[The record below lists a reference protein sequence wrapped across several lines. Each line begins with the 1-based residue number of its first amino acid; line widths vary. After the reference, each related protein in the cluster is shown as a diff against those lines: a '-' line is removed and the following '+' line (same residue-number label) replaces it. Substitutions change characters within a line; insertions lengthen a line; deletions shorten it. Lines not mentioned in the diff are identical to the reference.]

1 MADKPII
8 HNPDGS
14 FSTER
19 TITVEQDGKFFN
31 IPTIVNGVQKTPD
44 EAVASWRL
52 GNNAAVDSAVSL
64 DEAVEKAKQR
74 SINIG
79 TKRGAE
85 AKATFAMPGDHP
97 ADAFIHDVL
106 LKKFP
111 GIEDKATAFM
121 ESQRQAGDENFS
133 ANPLT
138 TMMVALRDQVKPD
151 MPFEEFVTKFRD
163 RALKA
168 MKKHN
173 LKPYSVDVGPPKVL
187 EPTGAAPALAAANIL
202 KTIVSPLWDGAVGTM
217 RVAASPLADLPENQD
232 PAQREAIRRGLMPP
246 LGEVE
251 RKKGQVEVLQGLLG
265 AAAGGQ
271 VGADIGLAK
280 AGASHVGGAA
290 GFIKNVIEGG
300 AWGGAFGAAHG
311 AGQEEAAKEIL
322 AEAEGGAKAGATLV
336 AGLSIL
342 GRGVGAGLKRY
353 KTYKLEKLLADI
365 DSERGAVNA
374 HMGEMNVP
382 DALAE
387 LLPDGGLARTVAE
400 TSRNVRDAVVNA
412 RPYSPRA
419 ELPAN
424 TQRFSNITMPDAVRA
439 NLSPEKV
446 MFLQR
451 ADELMKEKSIH
462 MNYETGEL
470 TAVPQKG
477 KGIGAPGI
485 PESTTA
491 RVSAEAPVNVL
502 PPGTAT
508 IHLPA
513 GMEADAS
520 KEVSYRLVYGDRV
533 FSEKSAEYDLLPPE
547 AKQKIDFWTY
557 LDKTEGS
564 QASQFMRNLERSAKT
579 RLSNR
584 ASKRAGTAFDIT
596 AASLEG
602 AYDLTDAAVIGAAK
616 LYRLSHLAPDIAAK
630 VWNNEMLQVL
640 GDTASARSALW
651 RVYQNSQK
659 QMEKMTMNMAP
670 EMHDV
675 RNLMEK
681 YEQGKAGLDWYTNA
695 YTELERMYGREDA
708 RLMAHLLA
716 INSVATNTETNVTFA
731 LRDFARLKNGQSPI
745 GGRFPTMQKKMIADM
760 LQGKPYGGQKVQNFI
775 NLLLGG
781 TGHAVNDIQVA
792 RSIGWIRDKFSKN
805 QYRFVDEVI
814 RGLAKDKG
822 VSAEQYQAAL
832 WTTPR
837 IAQAQE
843 NEMVKDALKLWK
855 TRRPQGNDELR
866 VMANNY
872 MKDAG
877 QGALKVT
884 ADHPALDPVFGERVG
899 LAYDRLKSDPSD
911 PAVIAAYDAFKKE
924 TKAQYDQLV
933 AAGYQYIPFHGEDP
947 YGTTSANIHKA
958 IKESKTLRVYADAL
972 DHPLLT
978 PEENWIFRAVHD
990 TYGHARE
997 GYQFGPKGENAA
1009 FLAHAQMYSEQALPA
1024 MALETRG
1031 QNSWVNY
1038 YGDHQKLPLKE
1049 RPFAEQKVGL
1059 LPEWAYADAIAM
1071 KRRPRRFVTKYS
1083 KPSPVAS
1090 FRPYPQLIQLR
1101 QRGVK

>member
-1 MADKPII
+1 MAETKP
-8 HNPDGS
+8 
-14 FSTER
+14 E
-19 TITVEQDGKFFN
+19 
-31 IPTIVNGVQKTPD
+31 
-44 EAVASWRL
+44 
-52 GNNAAVDSAVSL
+52 
-64 DEAVEKAKQR
+64 
-74 SINIG
+74 
-79 TKRGAE
+79 
-85 AKATFAMPGDHP
+85 FAMPGDHP

-121 ESQRQAGDENFS
+121 ELQRQQGDQNFS

-138 TMMVALRDQVKPD
+138 TMLVAIRDQAKPD
-151 MPFEEFVTKFRD
+151 MPFEEFVTKFRE

-168 MKKHN
+168 MEKHKV
-173 LKPYSVDVGPPKVL
+173 KPYSVDIGPTKVV
-187 EPTGAAPALAAANIL
+187 EPRGAQAALTTANIL
-202 KTIVSPLWDGAVGTM
+202 KTIVSPAWDGAVGAM

-265 AAAGGQ
+265 AGAGAQ
-271 VGADIGLAK
+271 VSADIGLAK
-280 AGASHVGGAA
+280 AGASHVGGAV
-290 GFIKNVIEGG
+290 GYIKNVIEGG
-300 AWGGAFGAAHG
+300 AWGGAFGAAEG
-311 AGQEEAAKEIL
+311 AGQEESAKEIL
-322 AEAEGGAKAGATLV
+322 AHAEGGAKMGAVLV
-336 AGLSIL
+336 AGLGL
-342 GRGVGAGLKRY
+342 AGRTIGAGLKRY
-353 KTYKLEKLLADI
+353 KGWKLDRLLADI
-365 DSERGAVNA
+365 DRERGAVGA

-387 LLPDGGLARTVAE
+387 LLPDGGLAKNVAE
-400 TSRNVRDAVVNA
+400 TSRNIRDAVVNA

-424 TQRFSNITMPDAVRA
+424 TERFTNVTMPDAVRA

-446 MFLQR
+446 MFLKR
-451 ADELMKEKSIH
+451 ADALMREKNIDF
-462 MNYETGEL
+462 NFETGEM
-470 TAVPQKG
+470 TPRAQKG
-477 KGIGAPGI
+477 AGIAPPQITEGAP
-485 PESTTA
+485 A
-491 RVSAEAPVNVL
+491 AEAPVNVL

-513 GMEADAS
+513 NMEADAS
-520 KEVSYRLVYGDRV
+520 KEISYRLAYGDRI
-533 FSEKSAEYDLLPPE
+533 FSEKSAEYDLLPPA

-557 LDKTEGS
+557 LDKTEGT
-564 QASQFMRNLERSAKT
+564 QAAQFMRNLEKSAKT
-579 RLSNR
+579 RMSNR
-584 ASKRAGTAFDIT
+584 ASKRVGTAYDIT

-616 LYRLSHLAPDIAAK
+616 LYRLGHLAPETAVK

-659 QMEKMTMNMAP
+659 QMEKMVTNMAP

-695 YTELERMYGREDA
+695 YQELERMYGRDDA
-708 RLMAHLLA
+708 LLMSHLLA
-716 INSVATNTETNVTFA
+716 INSIATNVDANVGFA
-731 LRDFARLKNGQSPI
+731 LRDFAKIKAGQPPV

-760 LQGKPYGGQKVQNFI
+760 IQGKPYGSQKIQNFI
-775 NLLLGG
+775 HLLLGG

-792 RSIGWIRDKFSKN
+792 RAVGWIRDKFSKN

-814 RGLAKDKG
+814 RGLAKDQG
-822 VSAEQYQAAL
+822 VTAEQYQAAL

-843 NEMVKDALKLWK
+843 NEVAKDALKLWK
-855 TRRPQGNDELR
+855 NRRPQGNDQLR
-866 VMANNY
+866 VMANDY
-872 MKDAG
+872 MKGAG
-877 QGALKVT
+877 QGALSVT
-884 ADHPALDPVFGERVG
+884 AEHPNLDPGFAQRI
-899 LAYDRLKSDPSD
+899 AYSYDRLKSDPAD

-924 TKAQYDQLV
+924 TKAQYDQLI
-933 AAGYQYIPFHGEDP
+933 AAGYQFIPFHGEDP
-947 YGTTSANIHKA
+947 YGVVSANIHKA
-958 IKESKTLRVYADAL
+958 IKETKTLRVYGDAL
-972 DHPLLT
+972 EHPLLT

-1038 YGDHQKLPLKE
+1038 FGDHQSLPLKE

-1059 LPEWAYADAIAM
+1059 LPEWAYADALAL
-1071 KRRPRRFVTKYS
+1071 KRKPKKFVTKYT
-1083 KPSPVAS
+1083 KLPPVAS
-1090 FRPYPQLIQLR
+1090 FRPYNELIKLR
-1101 QRGVK
+1101 QKEGA